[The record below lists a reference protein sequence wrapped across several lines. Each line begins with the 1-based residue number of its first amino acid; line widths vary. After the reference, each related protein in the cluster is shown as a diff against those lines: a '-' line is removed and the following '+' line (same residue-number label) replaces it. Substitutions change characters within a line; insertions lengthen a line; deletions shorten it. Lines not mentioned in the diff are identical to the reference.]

1 MTTTAQTMGVLVKLV
16 DLINRWRK
24 YESARGWRPMLV
36 MHRHYSNIAILIPK
50 IVKFS
55 PKLFRGEMSVVK
67 WVQLERFCSAS
78 V

>member
-1 MTTTAQTMGVLVKLV
+1 
-16 DLINRWRK
+16 
-24 YESARGWRPMLV
+24 MLV
-36 MHRHYSNIAILIPK
+36 VHRHYSNIAILIPK